1 MTIKKFIFKNNI
13 FIKILITLAVI
24 VVFRFI
30 RFIPL
35 VTINLGVIKN
45 IIGGGGFGSYVSI
58 FTLGFWPYL
67 SACIILQIAGVF
79 IPPLKRMYFSS
90 EAGRKK
96 LVSLTLILA
105 IIIAFIQG
113 LDISSALYKNLFLWQ
128 ALLIQNKIIFIC
140 VSSLSFA
147 AGLIIL
153 IWLAQIISRWGIG
166 NGIPILIVSSIIAEI
181 VNNIRLASS
190 SGEGSFFSQFT
201 LIYIYIAAI
210 ILVIFYSYVTELQRK
225 VYVNFKDKNKTIMTK
240 TYIPMRNSWAGRM
253 PLAIA
258 IGAIWLPF
266 RYLAY
271 RENNFIYSIAEK
283 LSSSNLVYISSL
295 FILVMIFT
303 FMYTAIIYKPGY
315 ILNTLKKYKA
325 KFNGIDEKETGNFL
339 KRSGLICAFG
349 SGLFLFFVAALPAL
363 TQMFLAK
370 QPCEIN
376 EGSNVMAATLSGV
389 GLLVIVGV
397 VIDVKR
403 QIKAY
408 HQMQRSD
415 VKDWSLCYTAIDEI
429 EANIKKGFLQSKGI
443 PAVVKPYQFTWGMPI
458 RTAIDKFEVYVRRSD
473 TDLARD
479 YLTNI

>member
-1 MTIKKFIFKNNI
+1 MKKFAFKDSI
-13 FIKILITLAVI
+13 LIKILITLAVI
-24 VVFRFI
+24 MAFRFL
-30 RFIPL
+30 RFMPL

-45 IIGGGGFGSYVSI
+45 ILGDSGFGSYVSI

-79 IPPLKRMYFSS
+79 IPPLKRMYFDN

-96 LVSLTLILA
+96 LVFLTLILA
-105 IIIAFIQG
+105 LIIAFIQG

-128 ALLIQNKIIFIC
+128 ALLIQNKIMFIC
-140 VSSLSFA
+140 VSALTFA
-147 AGLIIL
+147 AGLFIL
-153 IWLAQIISRWGIG
+153 IWLARIINRWGIG
-166 NGIPILIVSSIIAEI
+166 NGIPVLIVSSIIAEI
-181 VNNIRLASS
+181 VNNIRLANS
-190 SGEGSFFSQFT
+190 SGEGSFFCQFT

-210 ILVIFYSYVTELQRK
+210 ALVIFYSYVSDLQRK
-225 VYVNFKDKNKTIMTK
+225 VYVNIKDKNETIMTK
-240 TYIPMRNSWAGRM
+240 TFIPMRSSWAGRM

-271 RENNFIYSIAEK
+271 RENKFVYAIAEK
-283 LSSSNLVYISSL
+283 LSSSNIIYISSL

-303 FMYTAIIYKPGY
+303 FMYTAIIYKPAY
-315 ILNTLKKYKA
+315 IVKTLKKYKA
-325 KFNGIDEKETGNFL
+325 KFKGISEKETGIFL
-339 KRSGLICAFG
+339 KRSGLICALG
-349 SGLFLFFVAALPAL
+349 SSLFLFFVAALPTL
-363 TQMFLAK
+363 TQIFLAK

-376 EGSNVMAATLSGV
+376 EGSNIMAVTLSGV
-389 GLLVIVGV
+389 GLLVIMGV
-397 VIDVKR
+397 VTDVKR

-408 HQMQRSD
+408 YEMQKTD
-415 VKDWSLCYTAIDEI
+415 VKDWSLCYTSIDEI
-429 EANIKKGFLQSKGI
+429 EANIKKAFLQSKGI

-458 RTAIDKFEVYVRRSD
+458 RTAIDKFEVYVRSLD